1 MASKVKDIMTSDPA
15 CCTPQ
20 TPLRDVAKMMKDND
34 CGEIPV
40 ISSSSDRRPIGVVTD
55 RDIVVRAIAAGINPM
70 DQTAEHCMS
79 QPVVTVKPEGKL
91 DEVCDLMEE
100 HQIRRV
106 PVVDDRGQLIGIV
119 SQADVA
125 LAAGRRATGEVVQEV
140 SQPGHSR
147 H

>member
-1 MASKVKDIMTSDPA
+1 MASKVKDIMTADPA

-20 TPLRDVAKMMKDND
+20 TKLTEVARMMQECD

-40 ISSSSDRRPIGVVTD
+40 VASNSDRRPIGVVTD
-55 RDIVVRAIAAGINPM
+55 RDIVLRTVAAGINPLE
-70 DQTAEHCMS
+70 QTAEHCMS
-79 QPVVTVKPEGKL
+79 QPVVTVKPESKL
-91 DEVCDLMEE
+91 DDVCDLMEE

-106 PVVDDRGQLIGIV
+106 PVVDERGQVIGIV

-125 LAAGRRATGEVVQEV
+125 LAAGRRVAGDLVQEV
-140 SQPGHSR
+140 SQPGQSR